1 MADDREFSNVYT
13 IPPNYTDSGKLL
25 GGLLETRNTVEACIL
40 LLLVGYPELMWMH
53 LPATAKV
60 VVMTVTLL
68 PLGVFALMGIGA
80 ARVYLAPPSGLRS
93 RSLLLFLVQLAFNFF
108 WSIIFFQF
116 QNFGFALVWL
126 AVLWALIL
134 WMLLSV
140 LQVDCTAGW
149 LQVPYLLWVTFAA
162 YLNWGVWLLNPR

>member
-68 PLGVFALMGIGA
+68 PLGVFALMGIGRGLSAPGLSPIWFCFGYGA
-80 ARVYLAPPSGLRS
+80 A
-93 RSLLLFLVQLAFNFF
+93 
-108 WSIIFFQF
+108 
-116 QNFGFALVWL
+116 
-126 AVLWALIL
+126 
-134 WMLLSV
+134 
-140 LQVDCTAGW
+140 DCITG
-149 LQVPYLLWVTFAA
+149 
-162 YLNWGVWLLNPR
+162 G

>member
-68 PLGVFALMGIGA
+68 PLGVFALMGIAA
-80 ARVYLAPPSGLRS
+80 ARIWLSAPSPDRERGLR
-93 RSLLLFLVQLAFNFF
+93 LFGTQLGFNFL
-108 WSIIFFQF
+108 WSLIFFHF
-116 QNFGFALVWL
+116 QAFGLALLWL
-126 AVLWALIL
+126 LALWGLIL
-134 WMLLSV
+134 GMLLTFRR
-140 LQVDCTAGW
+140 VDRAAGW
-149 LQVPYLLWVTFAA
+149 LLLPYLLWVSFAA
-162 YLNWGVWLLNPR
+162 YLNAGVWLLNR

>member
-68 PLGVFALMGIGA
+68 PLGVFALMGIGGGLSA
-80 ARVYLAPPSGLRS
+80 PVCHQYGSVLGTAPPIALQEDRIPLWHDSHTQETPSAQKPRPSEKSSRPSGVRTGLHSPQRDQK
-93 RSLLLFLVQLAFNFF
+93 R
-108 WSIIFFQF
+108 
-116 QNFGFALVWL
+116 
-126 AVLWALIL
+126 
-134 WMLLSV
+134 
-140 LQVDCTAGW
+140 D
-149 LQVPYLLWVTFAA
+149 
-162 YLNWGVWLLNPR
+162 R